1 MNTNARR
8 ILCLLLCVLL
18 VVFTGCSPQAPEAP
32 ESEPETEE
40 EAEKEVEREPVSLK
54 DGTYRGVGQGRSG
67 DIVVEVVI
75 ADNTIKEVKVVEHKE
90 ATNIG
95 DAAARIV
102 PEDVVKYQSLA
113 VDMVTS
119 ATYSSVGILKAIEDC
134 IRQAGGEEAVAA
146 LRVKPEKE
154 APSQETEEIEAD
166 VVVIGAG
173 VSGIAAAVKAA
184 QDGARVVLLE
194 KTPVIGG
201 CSIISGGLGMISYN
215 SKMQLDAGL
224 PVDVDAL
231 FAQWMAD
238 KNWRC
243 DANVVRR
250 FMDTSGEAADWLAA
264 QGMPFKVVDK
274 EAVSWPAQPLPDRA
288 QVYDNMLQDIT
299 NGGGAVLL
307 ETTGKKLITDG
318 SGAVVG
324 VEAEKKDGGKVVI
337 SAKAVVIATGGYSGD
352 VEYVKELTGVSVQNR
367 CLPQNIGEGMRMA
380 WEVGAAKPWNL
391 GAQQY
396 HQLAAVARPIQFSL
410 FENEMPK
417 IISYLPSLLNVNTKG
432 VRFRDEG
439 LTKNILGGANSAAHA
454 GGIYYTLLNQ
464 DLVDKLVRGG
474 ITEFGYTEPLRIPD
488 LATTMSDD
496 PWTVNS
502 DIPWTNFPEVLEY
515 MIASGTAFK
524 GETLEE
530 LANNAGMDPQ
540 TLVATFNEYQ
550 SYCEAGKDAKFNK
563 DPKYLKKYEG
573 DGPYYLI
580 ACQVVTLGSVSSLV
594 VNENMEVLDDNGE
607 PIPGLYAAGAEAM
620 GVIFNDA
627 YEAKGGALGYSLT
640 SGYIAGM
647 EAARAVKGQ

>member
-1 MNTNARR
+1 MNTNARSV
-8 ILCLLLCVLL
+8 LCLFLCMLLL
-18 VVFTGCSPQAPEAP
+18 VFSGCSPQTPEP
-32 ESEPETEE
+32 EPETGG
-40 EAEKEVEREPVSLK
+40 EVETEIEREPVSLK
-54 DGTYRGVGQGRSG
+54 DGTYRGVGLGHSG

-75 ADNTIKEVKVVEHKE
+75 ADNTIKEVNVVEHNE
-90 ATNIG
+90 SPNIG
-95 DAAARIV
+95 DAAARII
-102 PEDVVKYQSLA
+102 PEGVIKYQSLS
-113 VDMVTS
+113 VDMVSS

-134 IRQAGGEEAVAA
+134 IKQAGGEEAVAA
-146 LRVKPEKE
+146 LRLTPEKE
-154 APSQETEEIEAD
+154 APAQETEEMEAD

-173 VSGIAAAVKAA
+173 ISGIAASVKAA
-184 QDGARVVLLE
+184 QEGARVVLLE

-201 CSIISGGLGMISYN
+201 CSIISGGLGMMSYN
-215 SKMQLDAGL
+215 SKMQLDVGL

-250 FMDTSGEAADWLAA
+250 FMDTCGEAADWLAS
-264 QGMPFKVVDK
+264 QGMPLAVVGN

-288 QVYDNMLQDIT
+288 QAYDKMLQGIT
-299 NGGGAVLL
+299 AGGGAVLL
-307 ETTGKKLITDG
+307 ETTGKKLITDAN
-318 SGAVVG
+318 GAVVG
-324 VEAEKKDGGKVVI
+324 VEAEKKDGTKVVI
-337 SAKAVVIATGGYSGD
+337 STKAVVIATGGYSGD

-380 WEVGAAKPWNL
+380 WEIGAAKPWNL
-391 GAQQY
+391 GAQQN
-396 HQLAAVARPIQFSL
+396 HQLAAVARPTQFSL

-417 IISYLPSLLNVNTKG
+417 IISYLPCLLNVNSKG

-439 LTKNILGGANSAAHA
+439 LSRNILGGANSAAHA

-464 DLVDKLVRGG
+464 DLVDKLIRGG
-474 ITEFGYTEPLRIPD
+474 ITEFGYTESLRIPD

-502 DIPWTNFPEVLEY
+502 DIPWTNFPAVLEY
-515 MIASGTAFK
+515 MIASGTAYK

-530 LANNAGMDPQ
+530 LATNAGMDPA
-540 TLVATFNEYQ
+540 TLAATFNEYQ

-563 DPKYLKKYEG
+563 DPKNLKKYEG
-573 DGPYYLI
+573 EGPYYLI

-594 VNENMEVLDDNGE
+594 VNENMAVLDDNGD

-627 YEAKGGALGYSLT
+627 YEAKGGGLGYSLT
-640 SGYIAGM
+640 SGYIAGI
-647 EAARAVKGQ
+647 ESAAAVKGQ